1 VSSVVESRRP
11 SASRHLSALAV
22 QGIVAVVAFVVIG
35 RGFLAGGVAL
45 PWEASLYALLA
56 LVSTAAL
63 LVLVLGLVMAAPV
76 ALARSE
82 AATFLAVPVVFGLL
96 TFFVQADLVIYR
108 LYRAHV
114 NGMILNLLDT
124 PGGSDSFT
132 LGRGT
137 AVSGALLLGASVA
150 FHVGVSWFLVR
161 PAFAGASAAAL
172 SRWVRRAAVVLAVA
186 VVADKAIYA
195 WSDFNGASTMTRVH
209 RLIPLYRPLGLRE
222 FLRETVGLTPRNGDP
237 PAAGGELL
245 YPRAPLAF
253 SPGAPRPNVLIV
265 AVEGLRRDMQDPEV
279 MPFLSRWAATQIACE
294 RHVSGGNAS
303 RYGIFALLYGVDG
316 TLWRLFRDEQRS
328 PALVVEL
335 KKMGYAF
342 RILSGTDLNYPEFR
356 QTAFR
361 EVTDAITDVWPGD
374 RTDRDR
380 LQADAFQRF
389 LEEDR
394 RPFFSF
400 VFFDASHQPYLYP
413 PEDEVFRPVLPPAQL
428 DYVKI
433 ADGHARQVP
442 LLFNRYRNSLHYV
455 DRQIERLVQA
465 LSQRGRLD
473 DTLIF
478 VCGDHG
484 EEFGEDGLVGH
495 NSAFDPWQVRT
506 PMVVHLPGGAARRIA
521 RPTSHEDVVPT
532 IFEALGVLNP
542 DSDYTHGVSLTRAD
556 GPERLV
562 LASWDQAAV
571 AGPDETVV
579 FGTETTNLDVEVIDA
594 EGRPVPGREGA
605 HRGDLAEVLRRM
617 AAFRR

>member
-1 VSSVVESRRP
+1 M
-11 SASRHLSALAV
+11 
-22 QGIVAVVAFVVIG
+22 VAVAAFVVLG
-35 RGFLAGGVAL
+35 RSFVAGGVAL
-45 PWEASLYALLA
+45 PWEASLYAILA

-63 LVLVLGLVMAAPV
+63 LVLVLGVLMAAPV
-76 ALARSE
+76 ALLRSD
-82 AATFLAVPVVFGLL
+82 AVTFLAVPVVFGLL
-96 TFFVQADLVIYR
+96 TFFVQADLIIYR

-137 AVSGALLLGASVA
+137 VVSGALLLGASVA
-150 FHVGVSWFLVR
+150 FHVGVSWYVIR
-161 PAFAGASAAAL
+161 PALAGAKAATL
-172 SRWVRRAAVVLAVA
+172 SRWTRRAAAALAVA
-186 VVADKAIYA
+186 VIADKAIYA
-195 WSDFNGASTMTRVH
+195 WSDFNGAFLMTRVH

-222 FLRETVGLTPRNGDP
+222 FLRETVGLTPRNGDAS
-237 PAAGGELL
+237 AAGGELF
-245 YPRAPLAF
+245 YPRAPLVFRA
-253 SPGAPRPNVLIV
+253 GAPRPNVLIV
-265 AVEGLRRDMQDPEV
+265 AVEGLRRDMANPEV
-279 MPFLSRWAATQIACE
+279 MPFLSRWAETQIACD

-303 RYGIFALLYGVDG
+303 RYGIFSLLYGLDG
-316 TLWRLFRDEQRS
+316 TMWRLFRDEQRS

-361 EVTDAITDVWPGD
+361 DVADTISDAWPGE

-380 LQADAFQRF
+380 LQADAFERF
-389 LEEDR
+389 LDEER
-394 RPFFSF
+394 GPFFSF

-433 ADGHARQVP
+433 AEGHARQVP

-465 LSQRGRLD
+465 VAQRGRVD

-506 PMVVHLPGGAARRIA
+506 PMVVHLPGSAPRRIV

-532 IFEALGVLNP
+532 IFEALGIVNP
-542 DSDYTHGVSLTRAD
+542 ESDYTHGVSLKRAD
-556 GPERLV
+556 GPERV
-562 LASWDQAAV
+562 VVASWDQAAV
-571 AGPDETVV
+571 VGRDETVV
-579 FGTETTNLDVEVIDA
+579 FGTETTNLDVDVIDA

-617 AAFRR
+617 AAFKR